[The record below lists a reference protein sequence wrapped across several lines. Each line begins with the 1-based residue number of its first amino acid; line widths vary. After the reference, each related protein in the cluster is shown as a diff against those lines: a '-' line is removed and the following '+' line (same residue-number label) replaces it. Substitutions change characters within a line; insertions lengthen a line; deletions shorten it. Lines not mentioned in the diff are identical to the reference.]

1 MKQTRVL
8 HVIRAMNRAGAET
21 IIMNLMRS
29 IDRERIHFDF
39 LLHTD
44 KPSDYDE
51 EIQALGGSIY
61 RVPPYQVVN
70 GPLYRRACRKFF
82 AEHPEIQVVHG
93 HISSCSAIYLDE
105 AKKAGCATI
114 AHSHRDSVKSN
125 NPKAVVRR
133 KLYGALIRNVPDIAD
148 EFLACGN
155 QAGFDRFGIT
165 VAAGPHHHVMKNGIL
180 LSDYACDDAQHLEA
194 KKRLGYEGVPLVG
207 DVARLVPEKNQKF
220 LLEVFAIVLRS
231 VPNAKLLIVGRGP
244 QETALREQ
252 AEQLGIA
259 DSVDF
264 LGVRDDVPE
273 ILKALD
279 VFAFTS
285 TLEGLGMAVVEA
297 QAAGAPCIVSTAV
310 PNEAIVTDIAER
322 IELDEG
328 AEAWAQRIV
337 GLLQNG
343 GTRVDTTASVRA
355 HGYDIAEVADWMA
368 DFYEQLATR
377 CARGVDGGNC

>member
-1 MKQTRVL
+1 MEQVRVL

-29 IDRERIHFDF
+29 IDRERGHFDF

-44 KPSDYDE
+44 QPSDYDA
-51 EIQALGGSIY
+51 EIESLGGSIY

-70 GPLYRRACRKFF
+70 GLQYRLACRKFF

-125 NPKAVVRR
+125 NPKAIVRR

-165 VAAGPHHHVMKNGIL
+165 VAAGPHLHIMKNGIC
-180 LSDYACDDAQHLEA
+180 LSDYTCDEAEHLEA
-194 KKRLGYEGVPLVG
+194 KKRLGYDGIPLIG

-220 LLEVFAIVLRS
+220 LLEVFALVLRD
-231 VPNAKLLIVGRGP
+231 VPQAKLLIVGRGP
-244 QETALREQ
+244 QESALREQ
-252 AEQLGIA
+252 AESLGIS
-259 DSVDF
+259 DSVVF

-297 QAAGAPCIVSTAV
+297 QAAGVPCLVSTAV
-310 PNEAIVTDIAER
+310 PAEAIVTDIAER
-322 IELDEG
+322 IDLEEG
-328 AEAWAQRIV
+328 AEAWAARLV
-337 GLLQNG
+337 SLLNAG
-343 GTRVDTTASVRA
+343 GARVDTTASVRA
-355 HGYDIAEVADWMA
+355 HGYDIAAVADWMA
-368 DFYEQLATR
+368 DFYERLASQ
-377 CARGVDGGNC
+377 CERGGRGGNR